1 MKFITIDGENKRRE
15 TTEMHL
21 QKQVIKCPTDISA
34 SDSHQKKSG
43 LVKKE
48 KQKIKLLIGPDDD

>member
-1 MKFITIDGENKRRE
+1 
-15 TTEMHL
+15 MHL
-21 QKQVIKCPTDISA
+21 QKEIIKCPADSGT
-34 SDSHQKKSG
+34 SDSRRS